1 MGVVRVRA
9 AGVGAPLTEFDVPLA
24 LYERSPGRYVLVDGV
39 ERSVPM
45 RATFP
50 TPEPEPVVVVESIIV
65 AEPGE
70 GVVSADEA
78 AEVIKAIRKRK

>member
-1 MGVVRVRA
+1 MGVVRVRQS
-9 AGVGAPLTEFDVPLA
+9 GMGAPLTEFDVPKVLF
-24 LYERSPGRYVLVDGV
+24 ERCPGRYVLVDGV

-50 TPEPEPVVVVESIIV
+50 EPEPEPVVVVEPIIA

-78 AEVIKAIRKRK
+78 AEVVKAIRNRK

>member
-1 MGVVRVRA
+1 MGVVRVRQS
-9 AGVGAPLTEFDVPLA
+9 GVDAPLTEFDVPRA
-24 LYERSPGRYVLVDGV
+24 LFERRPGRYVLVDGV

-50 TPEPEPVVVVESIIV
+50 TPEPAVVV

-70 GVVSADEA
+70 REVSLAEASEVV
-78 AEVIKAIRKRK
+78 KAIRKRK

>member
-9 AGVGAPLTEFDVPLA
+9 AGVGAPLTEFDVPRA
-24 LYERSPGRYVLVDGV
+24 LFERRPGRYVLVDGV

-50 TPEPEPVVVVESIIV
+50 EPAVVV

-70 GVVSADEA
+70 REVSLAEASEVV
-78 AEVIKAIRKRK
+78 KAIRKRK

>member
-9 AGVGAPLTEFDVPLA
+9 AGVGAPLTEFDVPRA

-50 TPEPEPVVVVESIIV
+50 TPEPEPIIV

-70 GVVSADEA
+70 REVSLAEASEVV
-78 AEVIKAIRKRK
+78 KAIRKRK